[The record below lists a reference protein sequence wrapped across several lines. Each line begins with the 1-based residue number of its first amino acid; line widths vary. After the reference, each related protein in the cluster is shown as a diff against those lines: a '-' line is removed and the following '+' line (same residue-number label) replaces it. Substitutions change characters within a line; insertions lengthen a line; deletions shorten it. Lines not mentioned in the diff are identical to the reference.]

1 MKLKPGFYYSFLRV
15 DVNRRNKE
23 ISEGVKHHYVG
34 GVLSDSWGT
43 GPREEL
49 IAWGED
55 ACSGDF
61 WSYDDIYPELLK
73 AINHSISE
81 GYEVHVAENVDDIK
95 VAPNDYVITDRNET
109 ISK

>member
-23 ISEGVKHHYVG
+23 IAEGIKHHYVG

-73 AINHSISE
+73 AINQSIFE
-81 GYEVHVAENVDDIK
+81 GYEVHVAESIDDIK